1 MSMASAPPARPAPIL
16 CPNCGTPQP
25 VDPQKVAER
34 LAVDG
39 AVFAA
44 KLDVSLDIQSLERK
58 VKALQRELDEARTTL
73 ADERREHSEIYRRM
87 HAENEGLKLT
97 LQAAYTRVREGFT
110 ETASEHKAALLEA
123 VRNGK
128 LCANAAAPPDE
139 VRAEAAAKIDEKE
152 EIQ

>member
-1 MSMASAPPARPAPIL
+1 MRHVQLSLTNGVAP
-16 CPNCGTPQP
+16 
-25 VDPQKVAER
+25 
-34 LAVDG
+34 
-39 AVFAA
+39 
-44 KLDVSLDIQSLERK
+44 
-58 VKALQRELDEARTTL
+58 
-73 ADERREHSEIYRRM
+73 EIYRRM

-139 VRAEAAAKIDEKE
+139 MSRSSSKN
-152 EIQ
+152 